1 MSRSDVADARQMGSP
16 RRRKVQ
22 LRSDWAEISLLNLR
36 LIAAGLLMWIGWIH
50 LNLWRDGHRHI
61 PTVGPLFQLAAVSAA
76 VVALAMLLRPR
87 RPLGLVGL
95 GLVIGILAGL
105 VESINVG
112 LFGFTESWSA
122 PSAVESIVAEIAA
135 ALALASWIA
144 LDVMV
149 DSRRT
154 KRLATAVSKI
164 SASTKRR
171 TRQKNSSPPL
181 HKSARRRRRCE
192 SHR

>member
-1 MSRSDVADARQMGSP
+1 
-16 RRRKVQ
+16 
-22 LRSDWAEISLLNLR
+22 LLILR
-36 LIAAGLLMWIGWIH
+36 LVAVGLLIWIGWLP
-50 LNLWRDGHRHI
+50 LNLWRAGYRHI
-61 PTVGPLFQLAAVSAA
+61 PTVGPLFLLAAVSAA
-76 VVALAMLLRPR
+76 VIALGMLLRPR
-87 RPLGLVGL
+87 RLLGLVGL

-105 VESINVG
+105 VECINVG

-122 PSAVESIVAEIAA
+122 PSAVESIMAEIAA

-154 KRLATAVSKI
+154 KRLATAASKI

-171 TRQKNSSPPL
+171 TRLKNSSPPH